1 MSGRANVKSSS
12 RVDKETEVAF
22 IRTFVEPT
30 LSTVLSLL
38 LTVPA
43 TQLEVVSCLGR
54 VLSALITAV
63 GPELQASY
71 SIVESPETY
80 GKNNFDNFEWLI
92 LRVRDR
98 GVKVRE
104 FAILFPFTLSCPGRA
119 EE

>member
-1 MSGRANVKSSS
+1 ML
-12 RVDKETEVAF
+12 RVHRGLIKRTEVAF

-104 FAILFPFTLSCPGRA
+104 FAIVFPFTLSCPGRA

>member
-1 MSGRANVKSSS
+1 M
-12 RVDKETEVAF
+12 
-22 IRTFVEPT
+22 
-30 LSTVLSLL
+30 
-38 LTVPA
+38 PA

-92 LRVRDR
+92 LQRTGGERER
-98 GVKVRE
+98 KVLYVLARY
-104 FAILFPFTLSCPGRA
+104 TLYVVTG
-119 EE
+119 

>member
-1 MSGRANVKSSS
+1 ML
-12 RVDKETEVAF
+12 RVHRGLIKRTEVAF

-92 LRVRDR
+92 QVILQRTGGERERQVLYVRVARY
-98 GVKVRE
+98 
-104 FAILFPFTLSCPGRA
+104 TLYVVTG
-119 EE
+119 